1 MMQTTSVVLGTNE
14 YNKTSAMKTQQ
25 GLCER
30 TSDQHLKDPGPPPSP
45 TPLQVE
51 LLFSKLHFFGVDI
64 VQKVENLNTLEFN
77 FFGPLKNGFY
87 IFF

>member
-30 TSDQHLKDPGPPPSP
+30 ISDQHLKVPGPPLPHPS
-45 TPLQVE
+45 TGGVIVLQVTF
-51 LLFSKLHFFGVDI
+51 LWSGHRSKS
-64 VQKVENLNTLEFN
+64 
-77 FFGPLKNGFY
+77 
-87 IFF
+87 